1 MIIATGIDGHWTP
14 NLLRHTAASL
24 MADAGLP
31 IEHVADQL
39 GHKDLRML
47 QKHYRH
53 RVKPTIGGAH
63 ILSGVREH
71 ATQ

>member
-1 MIIATGIDGHWTP
+1 
-14 NLLRHTAASL
+14 

-47 QKHYRH
+47 QQHYRH
-53 RVKPTIGGAH
+53 RIKPTIGGAH
-63 ILSGVREH
+63 ILDGVLG
-71 ATQ
+71 ANPPSPDG

>member
-1 MIIATGIDGHWTP
+1 
-14 NLLRHTAASL
+14 

-47 QKHYRH
+47 QQHYRH
-53 RVKPTIGGAH
+53 RIKPTIGGAH
-63 ILSGVREH
+63 ILDSVLG
-71 ATQ
+71 ATPPSPDG